1 MGSLDKQSY
10 RRESRRELQSP
21 LGYMRIQTWTAPL
34 AANATL
40 FTSAA
45 SMAAGGT
52 LTTFSAQPVH
62 PRNVQIVASG
72 ATTANVTINGTDIRG
87 NAIAETLALNGTTP
101 VLGSKAFANVTS
113 VVLPTVAATTINIG
127 TGTKLGLDRAMYGAT
142 AFQAL
147 VDNAAD
153 SALPTQAFS
162 TTYGAIS
169 SNTVIMATA
178 PNGTHNYSIA
188 YLTKELTTAKQ
199 TTA

>member
-1 MGSLDKQSY
+1 MGSIDKQQY
-10 RRESRRELQSP
+10 RRESRNEIQSP
-21 LGYMRIQTWTAPL
+21 KGALRVQTWTAPL

-45 SMAAGGT
+45 TMNAGGT

-72 ATTANVTINGTDIRG
+72 ATTSNVVINGVDIRG
-87 NAIAETLALNGTTP
+87 VAIAETLVLNGATP
-101 VLGSKAFANVTS
+101 VLGNKAFATITS

-127 TGTKLGLDRAMYGAT
+127 TGVKLGLDRAMYGAT
-142 AFQAL
+142 VFQAL
-147 VDNAAD
+147 IGNAVD

-162 TTYGAIS
+162 ITYNAIS
-169 SNTVIMATA
+169 SNTVITATA
-178 PNGTHNYSIA
+178 LNGSNNYSIA
-188 YLTKELTTAKQ
+188 YITKELTTAKQ